1 MKDFA
6 WQMNQ
11 WVNNTIKTTKEEAEK
26 IAEDIVEGVIAL
38 SPHPSGAE
46 GRPSPYSTGEFVN
59 NWNVGANTSSDYTE
73 VPITTKQAKIEELKK
88 AINGWFDTHNHLY
101 IWNSGPY
108 VAQVEF
114 EGWKYADEYA
124 PIRRTLDRIRSRK

>member
-1 MKDFA
+1 MKDFST
-6 WQMNQ
+6 QITR
-11 WVNNTIKTTKEEAEK
+11 WVNSTIKATKDEAEK
-26 IAEDIVEGVIAL
+26 LAVDCIEGVIAL

-59 NWNVGANTSSDYTE
+59 NWNVGANTSSEYTE
-73 VPITTKQAKIEELKK
+73 TPIATKQAKVDELTK
-88 AINGWFDTHNHLY
+88 AIKGWFDTHKSLY

-108 VAQVEF
+108 VAQVEY

-124 PIRRTLDRIRSRK
+124 PIRRTLDRIKTRK